1 MPCFHC
7 HVVIKLPASHSA
19 FMLGTKKTWPNKV
32 KRRLGI
38 RVETRAE
45 ANRRTA
51 VRAGNA
57 RPDAWGKQRPQTVK
71 DWQAWA
77 FRSEQQQWI
86 QKHSIACWSK
96 HPIAARQIAMLYY
109 YRDHEASKARSRV
122 NARKTYNARKNDPEW
137 MRKRTEQRR
146 AWDNANKEYKKQRQ
160 REWWAAFRANRPE
173 EYKERMR
180 QMRKRE
186 ASKPINRVI
195 SNVRKRLRDVMKGKR
210 AALNVVGCTRKQLQE
225 HLQSQ
230 FTKKMHWNNYG
241 TYWHV
246 DHIVPVSHF
255 DLTNAEHVKLVHH
268 YTNLR
273 PMEAVANRLRGN
285 KIDRPVQIHLPIV

>member
-7 HVVIKLPASHSA
+7 HVAIKLTASHSA
-19 FMLGTKKTWPNKV
+19 YLLGVNKKWPNQI

-38 RVETRAE
+38 PVETNAE

-57 RPDAWGKQRPQTVK
+57 RPEAWGKRYPQCVK
-71 DWQAWA
+71 DWMRLA
-77 FRSEQQQWI
+77 FESEQKRWARHDASTQWSRDPEVA
-86 QKHSIACWSK
+86 KEIAR
-96 HPIAARQIAMLYY
+96 ARYY
-109 YRDHEASKARSRV
+109 KDHEASKERSRQ
-122 NARKTYNARKNDPEW
+122 NARKTYQKRKNDAEW
-137 MRKRTEQRR
+137 MQKRKKHSHAWNRR
-146 AWDNANKEYKKQRQ
+146 NADYKRKKHLEWRKANPDKWREHKRKQHRKQRQ
-160 REWWAAFRANRPE
+160 R
-173 EYKERMR
+173 
-180 QMRKRE
+180 
-186 ASKPINRVI
+186 PINRII

-210 AALNVVGCTRKQLQE
+210 NALNVVGCTRKQLQQ

-230 FTKKMHWNNYG
+230 FTKDMHWNNYG

-255 DLTNAEHVKLVHH
+255 DLNNPEHRKLVHH

-273 PMEAVANRLRGN
+273 PMEAMANMVRGN
-285 KIDRPVQIHLPIV
+285 KIERPLQICLPL